1 MSQTIELTPMQEQP
15 DVPMRTS
22 DTQEQFNVNT
32 QNWMGVWKDNVTIWN
47 NNLPA
52 LNTGLNAAVAVVYA
66 LPDISAVVPEL
77 AHIAAVAEVASGVAV
92 VAEHTESID
101 VCAADIAA
109 IQAAPGYAAAAQA
122 AAGSVNLPVPTASD
136 DGSALVWNHV
146 GNTWDVTPTS
156 AEPKPGALIKADD
169 GGRIDGRFIDGVA
182 GRFELE
188 CPSVLKEGE
197 NTAGVM
203 AFANDRAFPESV
215 TLTLDTQSQL
225 RKVAFTSESINYG
238 SVYKVVKC
246 GNVLIAPGSAKK
258 VYVSSSDGVTWSE
271 ITIPAASFANPDLYD
286 AAYDESTGNII
297 VIGKTKH
304 IVLSTNGGVSWSRIQ
319 GSSTGSDLGSVA
331 CGEGVFVAP
340 YYNTGTYARSTNNGQ
355 SFSGLS
361 LSSLSDARG
370 VVYGNGKF
378 VIYGISGGYAVST
391 NGGASFTYKGTLG
404 TTLSRFSFFVD
415 GKFWLGSTSG
425 ALWSSPDGE
434 NWTPVPTGF
443 SNEVVGLFLYD
454 SRLLGLGYDGTVCIY
469 SESSSSFNRVDNVS
483 GGYVAGLVLDS
494 APRLFGGSRVTMSV
508 VPVSEAFPKTVV
520 ITDRGYACRMAE
532 GGDFSDLIIG
542 SNGILQAAG
551 MVSSDAKMWG
561 YRNSSTVFAE
571 KPEFTALGYAWT
583 YSEKTVYRKAPEEN
597 WVAAYTSSQNIIKIK
612 LVNERLFVLSSSFLT
627 LAHTADGTTW
637 SSVSITGNY
646 PFDITYGG
654 SVYVISCASARIA
667 TSTDLATWAY
677 QTLSDFQTTS
687 GSTTTSHTIDT
698 AEYANNMF
706 LLHSSALRKAVF
718 LTSSLSSS
726 ASQTGV
732 DIAALC
738 GELFVLGCSSYA
750 STTST
755 GNYTLYLTPDGTAFQ
770 TFAFAV
776 SAETGTQYHT
786 FTDIAFDGRKIFVSG
801 KHILF
806 VLTPAYV
813 AGKVLL
819 GSYLLPASASSVNFT
834 LTATYTN
841 NLGETLTETRQLT
854 MEA

>member
-1 MSQTIELTPMQEQP
+1 MSQTIELTPMEEQP

-136 DGSALVWNHV
+136 DGSALVWNHA

-169 GGRIDGRFIDGVA
+169 GGRIDGRFIDGGA
-182 GRFELE
+182 ERFELE

-203 AFANDRAFPESV
+203 AFANDRTFPESV

-238 SVYKVVKC
+238 TIYKVVKC

-271 ITIPAASFANPDLYD
+271 ITIPAASFATPDLYD
-286 AAYDESTGNII
+286 AAHDESTGNII

-319 GSSTGSDLGSVA
+319 GASTGSDLGSVA

-355 SFSGLS
+355 SFSDLS

-370 VVYGNGKF
+370 VVYGNEKF

-454 SRLLGLGYDGTVCIY
+454 SRLWGLGYDGTMCIY

-483 GGYVAGLVLDS
+483 GSYVAGLILGG

-542 SNGILQAAG
+542 SNGLIQAAG

-583 YSEKTVYRKAPEEN
+583 YSEKTVYRKAPGEN
-597 WVAAYTSSQNIIKIK
+597 WVAAYTSSQNILKIK
-612 LVNERLFVLSSSFLT
+612 LVNERLFVLSSSSLT
-627 LAHTADGTTW
+627 LAHTADGTMW
-637 SSVSITGNY
+637 SSVSIAVNY

-698 AEYANNMF
+698 AEYANGKF

-738 GELFVLGCSSYA
+738 EELFVLGWSSYTPA
-750 STTST
+750 TNTVNCT
-755 GNYTLYLTPDGTAFQ
+755 IYLTPDGTAFQ

-776 SAETGTQYHT
+776 SAGTGTLNRT

-806 VLTPAYV
+806 VLSPAYV
-813 AGKVLL
+813 TGKVLL
-819 GSYLLPASASSVNFT
+819 GSYLLHASALSADFT

-841 NLGETLTETRQLT
+841 NLGETLTETRQLA